1 MTTEERL
8 NGRLYDAMRVLRT
21 RTQRIFYLFYWVGWT
36 EAEVARIHNLSKM
49 AVSKILT
56 AAREKLQK
64 NLNAQFT
71 FSPCRLV
78 GTNGG
83 DSRAADSDSG
93 RRPTIAKGESK
104 SRYIVRPVIPSLK
117 PEADYLYGSPGHPA
131 FLKALL
137 DCRSSAYLQTCP
149 NATGHADYVKR
160 TAKSRARVVKAQER
174 EEQIRRF
181 LEARKLDAL
190 DSGGRVR
197 DVR

>member
-8 NGRLYDAMRVLRT
+8 NGRLYDAMRILET

-36 EAEVARIHNLSKM
+36 AEEIARIHNSTRD
-49 AVSKILT
+49 AVNKTLIR
-56 AAREKLQK
+56 ARGKLEK
-64 NLNAQFT
+64 NLRDESQMP
-71 FSPCRLV
+71 PCRLV

-83 DSRAADSDSG
+83 DSGAADSDSG
-93 RRPTIAKGESK
+93 RRPKIANGESK

-131 FLKALL
+131 FLRALL
-137 DCRSSAYLQTCP
+137 ACRSSAYLQTCP
-149 NATGHADYVKR
+149 NATGHADYMER
-160 TAKSRARVVKAQER
+160 TAKLRARVAKAQAR
-174 EEQIRRF
+174 EEQIRRL